1 VDWLASAIQLTGT
14 LFFNISTYEAMKHVS
29 TPGRPEAMPHRP
41 AQRDS
46 SQPDDARSHPQ
57 RMMAERRTG
66 RGAFRDEGGTMAMS
80 EQTDEILE
88 QMADS
93 NPELIEGLI
102 GLHLQNI
109 ENSGLDP
116 RTHALVRL
124 ASLITLGAPSASYAW
139 QLSLARES
147 GVTAEEIAGVL
158 VAVAPTAGLPRA
170 VAAAPEIKA
179 ALAA

>member
-1 VDWLASAIQLTGT
+1 
-14 LFFNISTYEAMKHVS
+14 
-29 TPGRPEAMPHRP
+29 
-41 AQRDS
+41 
-46 SQPDDARSHPQ
+46 
-57 RMMAERRTG
+57 MMAGGVPDE
-66 RGAFRDEGGTMAMS
+66 APSRDEGGTMATS
-80 EQTDEILE
+80 KQTDEILE
-88 QMADS
+88 QMAES
-93 NPELIEGLI
+93 NPELVEGLI

>member
-1 VDWLASAIQLTGT
+1 MA
-14 LFFNISTYEAMKHVS
+14 
-29 TPGRPEAMPHRP
+29 
-41 AQRDS
+41 S
-46 SQPDDARSHPQ
+46 SQQADQ
-57 RMMAERRTG
+57 M
-66 RGAFRDEGGTMAMS
+66 
-80 EQTDEILE
+80 LE

-93 NPELIEGLI
+93 NPELVEGLI

-139 QLSLARES
+139 QVSLARES
-147 GVTAEEIAGVL
+147 GVTADEIAGVV
-158 VAVAPTAGLPRA
+158 VAVTPTAGLPRA

>member
-1 VDWLASAIQLTGT
+1 MV
-14 LFFNISTYEAMKHVS
+14 
-29 TPGRPEAMPHRP
+29 
-41 AQRDS
+41 S
-46 SQPDDARSHPQ
+46 SQQA
-57 RMMAERRTG
+57 
-66 RGAFRDEGGTMAMS
+66 DEMLA
-80 EQTDEILE
+80 

-93 NPELIEGLI
+93 NPDLIEGLI

-124 ASLITLGAPSASYAW
+124 ASLISVGAPSASFAW
-139 QLSLARES
+139 QVSMARES
-147 GVTAEEIAGVL
+147 GATAGDIAGVL
-158 VAVAPTAGLPRA
+158 VAVAPTAGLPRV